1 MEISFATFLQGIT
14 TSPAL
19 LVTTLLTLGVIFVN
33 GWTDAPNA
41 IATCVTTRCMSTR
54 AAIWM
59 SALFNFL
66 GVFIMTQINS
76 SVASTISNMVDFGG
90 NTREALIALCA
101 ALFSIVVYS
110 VGASYF
116 GIPTSESHSLIAGL
130 TGAAIAIQNG
140 VGGINMD
147 EWAKVLYGLVMSLL
161 LGFAIGFVI
170 CKLVGLV
177 CGRMDRRK
185 TNTFFKGAQI
195 FGAAAMSFMHGAQ
208 DGQKFIGV
216 LFLGVAFS
224 NGLSSVSGAETPV
237 WLMLLCS
244 IIMAAGTS
252 VGGEKIIKSVG
263 MDMVKLEKYQGFS
276 ADLAAAFCLL
286 LSSLFGIPGLD
297 HPHQDQRHHGRRRR
311 PPAVGHQPRGRQG
324 DDAHLDLHLP
334 GLRPHQLPDGQT
346 LHRDLLNHH
355 FNGLREKVCLKNRIP
370 YYFQNFIGLRRLRLQ
385 GGPDAQGHRR
395 PVRRFVALPQAG
407 RDPRD

>member
-1 MEISFATFLQGIT
+1 MDISFSGFLGAISSNPMLLIT
-14 TSPAL
+14 
-19 LVTTLLTLGVIFVN
+19 VVLTLGVIFVN

-41 IATCVTTRCMSTR
+41 IATCVTTRCMSVR
-54 AAIWM
+54 SAIWM
-59 SALFNFL
+59 SAAFNFL

-90 NTREALIALCA
+90 NTQEAQIALCA

-130 TGAAIAIQNG
+130 SGAAIAIHSG
-140 VGGINMD
+140 IDGINMD
-147 EWAKVLYGLVMSLL
+147 EWAKVLYGLVLSLAL
-161 LGFAIGFVI
+161 GFVI
-170 CKLVGLV
+170 GWAICKVV
-177 CGRMDRRK
+177 SMICSSMDRRK
-185 TNTFFKGAQI
+185 TNRFFKGAQI

-216 LFLGVAFS
+216 LFLGIAFS
-224 NGLSSVSGAETPV
+224 NGQENVNGMLIPV

-244 IIMAAGTS
+244 VIMGAGTS

-286 LSSLFGIPGLD
+286 CSSLFGIPVSTTHTKTSAIMGVGAVKRLSAINLGVVKEMMLTWIFTFPGCGLISFLM
-297 HPHQDQRHHGRRRR
+297 
-311 PPAVGHQPRGRQG
+311 AK
-324 DDAHLDLHLP
+324 L
-334 GLRPHQLPDGQT
+334 
-346 LHRDLLNHH
+346 
-355 FNGLREKVCLKNRIP
+355 
-370 YYFQNFIGLRRLRLQ
+370 FI
-385 GGPDAQGHRR
+385 AI
-395 PVRRFVALPQAG
+395 F
-407 RDPRD
+407 